1 MTAKTVD
8 TLIIGAGVSGLSC
21 AKLLNDYN
29 NDFLLIS
36 QDIGGRIFTSKDG
49 TVNYGAF
56 FVCEDYDHVL
66 QHVTLKSR
74 IKFNDFCFHE
84 NNSMYGFFHPKIW
97 CYMGQFMKAFKI
109 LYKFRKSFRRF
120 RKNSEIMSQKSAI
133 ENDPFLYQLYMQNAA
148 DFVNSHHLEPGTK
161 AYYSKALYSTTFSR
175 VHEMNAL
182 SFLQYLLPLI
192 TPIYTFTFEKETMTE
207 QFQKK
212 IVKGTVTDIKYKNKR
227 YKIKNNKLVFSAKNI
242 VLATQIDWSHRF
254 ANVTIT
260 NKPVCTKMVHI
271 TGVPKTIIQ
280 RKKYHFFSYP
290 SNVQAIADLTDGSY
304 LFYYRQNPPPL
315 KHFFH
320 NPQIIAQKSWDPAG
334 TINGHILIDSDR
346 GNNMYLIG
354 DYNVVGLEES
364 YITGIYC
371 ANRINQSQ

>member
-1 MTAKTVD
+1 
-8 TLIIGAGVSGLSC
+8 
-21 AKLLNDYN
+21 
-29 NDFLLIS
+29 
-36 QDIGGRIFTSKDG
+36 
-49 TVNYGAF
+49 
-56 FVCEDYDHVL
+56 
-66 QHVTLKSR
+66 
-74 IKFNDFCFHE
+74 
-84 NNSMYGFFHPKIW
+84 
-97 CYMGQFMKAFKI
+97 MGQFMKAFKI

-371 ANRINQSQ
+371 ANLIHMNNQKNW